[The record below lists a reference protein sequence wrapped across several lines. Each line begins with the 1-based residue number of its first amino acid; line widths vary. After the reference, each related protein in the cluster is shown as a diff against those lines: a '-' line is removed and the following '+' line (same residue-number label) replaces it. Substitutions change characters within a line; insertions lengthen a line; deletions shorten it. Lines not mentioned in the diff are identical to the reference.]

1 VEMKLIAALT
11 TSMLTIGGAGAHGM
25 SEEDIPKITKL
36 AP

>member
-1 VEMKLIAALT
+1 MKLIAALT
-11 TSMLTIGGAGAHGM
+11 TSMLPIGGAGVQDM